1 MTPPW
6 RTNSKPD
13 RRGNPLRLLRLYH
26 LHPFFWKNYDKIMK
40 YKLLKA
46 IDVAGLN
53 FLAPVVRLC
62 AGEAPQKQLK
72 EIGRFIVVPVI
83 AFLLFLWLWSVI
95 APKHRTKAG
104 EVPTPS
110 VVWDASKGVW
120 RFHKWETAKADAYLM
135 SSADRLANLQ
145 SASKRLA
152 DLDELEERAKSQ
164 IDSINASSKK
174 KFDLFVAPAK
184 EAYDNRRAEFRAAK
198 MARVEELKET
208 GATLASQGPDARLAY
223 LDKIRQN
230 QLASDAEKLE
240 LKELKT
246 KYTAAQNKTFPE
258 VKEARDA
265 ATRLAE
271 ERQFLGKYISML
283 GDDSREAKTEES
295 TLRLETSK
303 DEFLKATEG
312 DLFSLGNKVV
322 KAEELLATT
331 AGSQYAKPWTL
342 PKQIVRSLFCVF
354 TGFLV
359 ASLIAIPLGIL
370 CGLSPTFM
378 AAMTPFIALFKPVS
392 PLVWLPIIMIIV
404 GGFMPEPENHWLVKA
419 LDHVPVLKEYK
430 IDPMF
435 ISSAL
440 TVALCS
446 LWATLVNTALGVASI
461 DKDHMNVAK
470 VLRLGFVARLFK
482 IVVPTALPLIFAG
495 LRISLAVGWM
505 VLVAAE
511 ILSTSQG
518 IGKFVNDMY
527 TNGSSESF
535 AQMFVVVFIVG
546 IIGMALD
553 RIMIILQR
561 LVSFDSAGTA
571 V

>member
-1 MTPPW
+1 
-6 RTNSKPD
+6 
-13 RRGNPLRLLRLYH
+13 
-26 LHPFFWKNYDKIMK
+26 MK
-40 YKLLKA
+40 YKILKA

-83 AFLLFLWLWSVI
+83 SFLAFIWLWSI
-95 APKHRTKAG
+95 LAPKHRTKAG

-135 SSADRLANLQ
+135 SSADRLKNLQ
-145 SASKRLA
+145 EASKRLA
-152 DLDELEERAKSQ
+152 DLDQLEARAKEQ
-164 IDSINASSKK
+164 IDNVSSTSKK
-174 KFDLFVAPAK
+174 KFDSFVAPSK
-184 EAYDNRRAEFRAAK
+184 EAYDTKRAEFRAAK
-198 MARVEELKET
+198 TARTNELKET
-208 GATLASQGPDARLAY
+208 AGTLTEQRAEVRLAF
-223 LDKIRQN
+223 LDKIKQN
-230 QLASDAEKLE
+230 KIATEAEKLE

-246 KYTAAQNKTFPE
+246 VYSEAQSKTFPE

-265 ATRLAE
+265 LTRLAE
-271 ERQFLGKYISML
+271 ERQFLSKYISML
-283 GDDSREAKTEES
+283 GDDSREVKTEES
-295 TLRLETSK
+295 TIRLAASK
-303 DEFLKATEG
+303 DEFLNATEG
-312 DLFSLGNKVV
+312 DLYRMGNKVV
-322 KAEELLATT
+322 KTEELLETT

-359 ASLIAIPLGIL
+359 ASAIAIPLGIL

-419 LDHVPVLKEYK
+419 LDHVPVLKDYK

-470 VLRLGFVARLFK
+470 VLRLGFTARLFK
-482 IVVPTALPLIFAG
+482 IVIPTALPLIFAG

-553 RIMIILQR
+553 RIMIIFQR